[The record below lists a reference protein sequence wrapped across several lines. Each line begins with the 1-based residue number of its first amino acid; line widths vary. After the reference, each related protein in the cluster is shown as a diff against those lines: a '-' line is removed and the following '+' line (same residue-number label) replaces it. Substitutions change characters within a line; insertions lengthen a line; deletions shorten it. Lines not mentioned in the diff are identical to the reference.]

1 MKKTTFLLK
10 WFPSLILLSLSG
22 AVTGQDMPESIIS
35 TIEAVST
42 SLDGARVG
50 VFVSNANTNQQ
61 WHYNG
66 NQRFP
71 TASTFK
77 VLACA
82 AALDKG
88 ALSTAVKIT
97 EKDLV
102 EYSPVTEKYINNT
115 MTYNQLCHATI
126 TTSDNTAGN
135 LILRYIGGPE
145 GLTQFLR
152 GTGDNVTLMSR
163 WEPELNQGTPGDKRD
178 TTTPHAINRTL
189 GILLFGDVLSQSK
202 QQKLLQWMKQD
213 QVADDLLRSV
223 LPKTWQIG
231 DKTGA
236 GGHGSR
242 GIIAVLIPPNSEPV
256 LVSIYLTESQTT
268 IKQLN
273 KAIATIGSAI
283 IKELEANLGEKKTIG
298 AYSTPIFVRSSHK
311 DFL

>member
-1 MKKTTFLLK
+1 MKKSTRLFK
-10 WFPSLILLSLSG
+10 WLTGSMLLSLSSV
-22 AVTGQDMPESIIS
+22 VTAQVMPASIVSSID
-35 TIEAVST
+35 AVST

-50 VFVSNANTNQQ
+50 VFVNNTNTNQQ
-61 WHYNG
+61 WGYNG
-66 NQRFP
+66 DQRFP

-88 ALSTAVKIT
+88 ALSKTVMIT

-102 EYSPVTEKYINNT
+102 EYSPVTGKHLNKT
-115 MTYNQLCHATI
+115 LTYEQLCHATI

-135 LILRYIGGPE
+135 LVLKYVGGPE

-152 GTGDNVTLMSR
+152 GTGDSVTLMSR

-178 TTTPHAINRTL
+178 TTTPAAINRTL
-189 GILLFGDVLSQSK
+189 DALLFGDVLSKPK
-202 QQKLLQWMKQD
+202 QQQLLQWMKQD

-242 GIIAVLIPPNSEPV
+242 GIIAVLIPPKSKPV
-256 LVSIYLTESQTT
+256 LVSIYITESQTT

-283 IKELEANLGEKKTIG
+283 IKELEATL
-298 AYSTPIFVRSSHK
+298 
-311 DFL
+311 D